1 MKRLAVSAAAVMA
14 LLLSAGTTI
23 AADGGATAETIP
35 MSFAPLTSETCS
47 SLPAGTSITWSGTGQ
62 SITRIRTDAIGVTTI
77 GNVTHAHGIAADQDG
92 NTYNFNYTNTF
103 RISNTLADPAV
114 FSGPMVDSFSLAGQ
128 GPIRLHAG
136 FVAIFTNDAGT
147 FHFAPLHSFGDPIK
161 FTDPWAH
168 RCDPL

>member
-23 AADGGATAETIP
+23 AAGGGPVVETIP
-35 MSFAPLTSETCS
+35 MSFAPLNSETCS
-47 SLPAGTSITWSGTGQ
+47 NLPAGTTITWSGTGT
-62 SITRIRTDAIGVTTI
+62 SITTTRTDRNDVTTI
-77 GNVTHAHGIAADQDG
+77 GNLTYANGIATDQVG
-92 NTYNFNYTNTF
+92 NSYSFTYTNIF
-103 RISNTLADPAV
+103 RIKNTLADPAV
-114 FSGPMVDSFSLAGQ
+114 FSGPMIDSFSLTGP
-128 GPIRLHAG
+128 GPIRLRAG

-147 FHFAPLHSFGDPIK
+147 FHFAPLHSYGDPIK

>member
-1 MKRLAVSAAAVMA
+1 MKRLVVSAAAVMA
-14 LLLSAGTTI
+14 LLLSAGTV
-23 AADGGATAETIP
+23 AAGGGATVETIP

-47 SLPAGTSITWSGTGQ
+47 SLPPGTSITWSGTGQ
-62 SITRIRTDAIGVTTI
+62 SITRISTDASGVTTI

-147 FHFAPLHSFGDPIK
+147 FHFVPLNSFGDPIK